1 MIGEFK
7 IKVIH
12 AKMVEQPSKLGPRWF
27 DSAIGVALFSRGKYE
42 QSAVEKSTLRYLN
55 AI

>member
-27 DSAIGVALFSRGKYE
+27 DSAIGVALFSRGSMNNQRLKR
-42 QSAVEKSTLRYLN
+42 AP
-55 AI
+55 